1 MTALDPSASLS
12 LPFSIDEQSFSI
24 WLAEIEKQ
32 DKVNCLQALTDTLKQ
47 LKKATV
53 PADIRSVFLEKIA
66 TIVFKVSEQLKKTYI
81 KSYFPFSEEDKLKVS
96 LSTNCAFEMAENYAL
111 ICKDTSFKS
120 KVIFSQTQKELIL
133 LNSIQAMANVLLY
146 KAIVYEKPKKGFW
159 SLCYL
164 FYLFAKQNEA
174 LESSVTQGKASFVQ
188 VFKQLLVFE
197 LSNTQQFNTE
207 EIYTIFNLLNSLTGQ
222 VKLLSSV
229 PEKALNST
237 PCINLRVGVAPA
249 VSKDVSHEP
258 SPYIFYISSLD
269 LIKQLFDLSVHK
281 KSMPYKDKVLVFRLI
296 KALSMN
302 QSRKNKRELADNE
315 LLAEV
320 GFDKFIEFLLHQ
332 ESLLETKGVI
342 SYDVNDL
349 SIDKPKV
356 DKNLDDSFDVKSGI
370 GNSLSLHIEDDDE
383 SVAVE
388 SIDSSEIWVAKETKV
403 EIEEVV
409 EEEHFTNAV
418 LIDQS
423 KLGFCI
429 RLQEEGVVTKV
440 GELIHLSISS
450 ISIVTVVRRIIA
462 TDNDDVMV
470 GVEVLGYDPEI
481 LHIMDIENKSSKNAC
496 VLVNLEG
503 VESIVIKV
511 DDYHNE
517 KQLYVDR
524 NEKVLCYQIEKT
536 FETSTAIVKHLKVSL
551 S

>member
-524 NEKVLCYQIEKT
+524 NEKVLCYQVEKT